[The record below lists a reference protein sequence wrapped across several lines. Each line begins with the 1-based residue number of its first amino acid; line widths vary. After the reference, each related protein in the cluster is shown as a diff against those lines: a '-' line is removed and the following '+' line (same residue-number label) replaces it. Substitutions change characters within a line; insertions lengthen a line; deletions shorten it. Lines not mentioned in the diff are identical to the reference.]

1 MPRARTAS
9 VPFPPALS
17 SDVHDVLAPG
27 GGAGGGAA
35 GLLDAARQV
44 AEEVLTPAAE
54 ATDQAPVVPASHL
67 EALAGAGLMGLYRPP
82 AAPAAV
88 VREVYEVLAGA
99 CGVTFFVWVQHHAPV
114 RMLAASAN
122 DGLRA
127 RYLEDLCAGRLLGGV
142 AFAYLRRPGPPAV
155 VATPVEGGYRVD
167 GEAPWVTSWGLAGVY
182 AVAARMGQHV
192 VFFLVEADTSATPP
206 GGCLHDRRP
215 APAYRASPPLALAAM
230 NASSTVRL
238 AFDGLFVPEDDVLS
252 VVPFEQWQAD
262 DRLATAKPNPA
273 AFGIAATCVRLL
285 GDTPLAAEL
294 GECRR
299 RSYALA
305 DAAEPDIDALLQAR
319 AQSLELSVRAATALV
334 VATGGRAMSADHPAQ
349 RLLREA
355 AFFTIQAQTPALRRA
370 TLAQLAQLERS

>member
-1 MPRARTAS
+1 M
-9 VPFPPALS
+9 
-17 SDVHDVLAPG
+17 LA
-27 GGAGGGAA
+27 
-35 GLLDAARQV
+35 
-44 AEEVLTPAAE
+44 PAAE
-54 ATDQAPVVPASHL
+54 AIDRAAVVPQSHL

-88 VREVYEVLAGA
+88 VRDIYEVLAGA

-122 DGLRA
+122 EGLRA
-127 RYLEDLCAGRLLGGV
+127 RHLDDLCAGRVLGGV

-155 VATPVEGGYRVD
+155 VATAVAGGYRID

-182 AVAARMGQHV
+182 AVAARMGEQV
-192 VFFLVEADTSATPP
+192 VFFLVEADTSPMPP

-215 APAYRASPPLALAAM
+215 APALRASPPLPLAAM
-230 NASSTVRL
+230 NASATVRL
-238 AFDGLFVPEDDVLS
+238 AFDGLFVPEDDILS

-273 AFGIAATCVRLL
+273 AFGIAATCVGML
-285 GDTPLAAEL
+285 GDTRLEAEL
-294 GECRR
+294 DECRR

-305 DAAEPDIDALLQAR
+305 DAGEPDLDALVEAR
-319 AQSLELSVRAATALV
+319 ARSLELAVRAATALV

-370 TLAQLAQLERS
+370 TLAQLERS